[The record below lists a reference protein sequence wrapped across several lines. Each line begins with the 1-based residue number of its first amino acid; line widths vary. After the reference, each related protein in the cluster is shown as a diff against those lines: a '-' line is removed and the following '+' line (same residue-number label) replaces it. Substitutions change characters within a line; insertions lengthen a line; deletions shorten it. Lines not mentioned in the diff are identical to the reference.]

1 MIISRIR
8 IVTWTWCGAWCTI
21 WWGKRSRSA
30 APTHPDPPSESW
42 WSWNRAG
49 LGSGTYIQWLVF
61 RKTIQAICNEIN
73 KIYAI
78 LVCNN
83 LFLHE
88 HRVSFFFAKI
98 YCNFQISSKKIVLN
112 SSCFFRKKKYF
123 QQNGANHR
131 ARQSASD
138 GGSGREDEV
147 HWNGQKLQNRQD
159 YGC

>member
-1 MIISRIR
+1 MIICRIR

-30 APTHPDPPSESW
+30 APIHPDPPSESW

-61 RKTIQAICNEIN
+61 RKTIQVICNEIKYTPFWFTIICYYTN
-73 KIYAI
+73 T
-78 LVCNN
+78 V
-83 LFLHE
+83 LHFYKN
-88 HRVSFFFAKI
+88 SL
-98 YCNFQISSKKIVLN
+98 QISNFIKENRIKFEL
-112 SSCFFRKKKYF
+112 FFEEKYF
-123 QQNGANHR
+123 QQNGANNR
-131 ARQSASD
+131 AWQSASD

-159 YGC
+159 YGR